1 MNAHIRISFTLEKN
15 KQKLYAMKIKELYGK
30 PFSKTSV
37 FLFPLLG
44 IAKNAAFTPIS
55 NCIALENIIEKDEK
69 KLVCLYDITDPLF
82 KVFEQK
88 VLVNRK
94 NYLFSINIDENKRA
108 YIFDFS
114 KHAETWNY
122 FLEGRYS
129 RFNDND
135 KKMILKYFND
145 NYASNLYVKSYLYP
159 EYFFNDYASI
169 LDVDVQILKEVGELC
184 SKPTFDS
191 EKLKIASYVL

>member
-1 MNAHIRISFTLEKN
+1 
-15 KQKLYAMKIKELYGK
+15 MKIKELYGK
-30 PFSKTSV
+30 SFSKTSV

-44 IAKNAAFTPIS
+44 LAKNAAFIPIS
-55 NCIALENIIEKDEK
+55 NWIALDNIINKDDQ

-114 KHAETWNY
+114 TYTETWNY

-135 KKMILKYFND
+135 KKIILKYFND
-145 NYASNLYVKSYLYP
+145 NYATNLYVKSYLYP
-159 EYFFNDYASI
+159 EYFFNDYA
-169 LDVDVQILKEVGELC
+169 Q
-184 SKPTFDS
+184 F
-191 EKLKIASYVL
+191 